1 MYMKIAVMQP
11 YFIPY
16 IGYWQLINAVNTFVI
31 YDDVNYIKRGWIN
44 RNRIL
49 VDGESHYFNIPVT
62 DASQNKK
69 INEIK
74 VNLDFEQIEKK
85 LRTIEYEYKRAPY
98 FDLIF
103 PLFEKVLMCNETKL
117 SSFIE
122 NSLFIICDYLDI
134 KTEFIE
140 SSSINKNCG
149 ARGQE
154 KILDICKALNAK
166 EYYNAFGGQ
175 KLYSFNEFRKKG
187 IQLNFIKSKHITYK
201 QFNNVFQSDLSI
213 LDIMM
218 FNSQKRIKE
227 MLEEYDLITE

>member
-1 MYMKIAVMQP
+1 M
-11 YFIPY
+11 
-16 IGYWQLINAVNTFVI
+16 
-31 YDDVNYIKRGWIN
+31 
-44 RNRIL
+44 
-49 VDGESHYFNIPVT
+49 
-62 DASQNKK
+62 
-69 INEIK
+69 
-74 VNLDFEQIEKK
+74 
-85 LRTIEYEYKRAPY
+85 
-98 FDLIF
+98 
-103 PLFEKVLMCNETKL
+103 LFR
-117 SSFIE
+117 S
-122 NSLFIICDYLDI
+122 I